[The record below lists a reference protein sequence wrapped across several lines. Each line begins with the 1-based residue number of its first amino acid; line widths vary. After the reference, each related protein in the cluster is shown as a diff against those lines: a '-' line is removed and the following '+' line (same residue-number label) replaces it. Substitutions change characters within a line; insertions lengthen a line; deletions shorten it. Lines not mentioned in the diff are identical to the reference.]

1 MIIKSKLDP
10 LDYDDV
16 LLVPEH
22 SYIKSRK
29 DVNIFITNKKYMP
42 IFSAPMKGI
51 SNVPFIKELSKLGG
65 IGILHRFFSTEAERL
80 ESIIQLKV
88 TKNYGIS
95 IGINQWKKELVFV
108 KLAVENGAK
117 FICIDTATGH
127 MQRTIDSVYL
137 LNEYRKENNFNFE
150 IISGNVA
157 TYEGSYH
164 LAQAGSDF
172 IRVGIGGG
180 SVCSTR
186 NATSVGV
193 PDLTAIQDCSSIKNL
208 YPNVKIIADGG
219 IKNSGNAIKAFVFGA
234 DYVMIGSLFGKSKES
249 NNGGIVHG
257 MSSYKLQNEM
267 GKHLKSNEGLVI
279 QIPQE
284 EIRPLKE
291 IYEEFTWGIK
301 SGLSY
306 LDCSDINELHN
317 QEVTYI
323 KTGNGTLK
331 KL

>member
-1 MIIKSKLDP
+1 MITKSNLDP

-29 DVNIFITNKKYMP
+29 DVNLFVTDKKYMP
-42 IFSAPMKGI
+42 IFSAPMRGI

-65 IGILHRFFSTEAERL
+65 IGILHRFFQYEIERL
-80 ESIIQLKV
+80 DAIKDLKEV
-88 TKNYGIS
+88 ENYGIA
-95 IGINQWKKELVFV
+95 IGINDWKKELNYV
-108 KLAVENGAK
+108 KLAVESGAK

-127 MQRTIDSVYL
+127 MQRTIDSVSS
-137 LNEYRKENNFNFE
+137 LNQYRKENNLNFE

-157 TYEGSYH
+157 TYEGAYH

-180 SVCSTR
+180 SVCATR
-186 NATSVGV
+186 GVTSVGI
-193 PDLTAIQDCSSIKNL
+193 PDLTAIQDCSNIKNF

-219 IKNSGNAIKAFVFGA
+219 IKNSGNAMKAFVFGA

-267 GKHLKSNEGLVI
+267 GKHLRSNEGLVI

-284 EIRPLKE
+284 DIRPLKE
-291 IYEEFTWGIK
+291 IYEEFIWGLK

-317 QEVTYI
+317 QEITYI

>member
-1 MIIKSKLDP
+1 MIIKSELEP

-16 LLVPEH
+16 LLVPEQ
-22 SYIKSRK
+22 SSINSRK
-29 DVNIFITNKKYMP
+29 DVNIFVTDKKYMP
-42 IFSAPMKGI
+42 IFSAPMRGI
-51 SNVPFIKELSKLGG
+51 SNVPFIKELSRLGG

-80 ESIIQLKV
+80 EAIIQLRGV
-88 TKNYGIS
+88 SNYGVS
-95 IGINQWKKELVFV
+95 IGINQWKKELVYV

-127 MQRTIDSVYL
+127 MQRTINSVSS
-137 LNEYRKENNFNFE
+137 LNEYRKKSGLDFK
-150 IISGNVA
+150 IVSGNVA
-157 TYEGSYH
+157 TYEGAYH

-180 SVCSTR
+180 SVCATR
-186 NATSVGV
+186 GVTSVGI
-193 PDLTAIQDCSSIKNL
+193 PDLTAIQDCSNIKNF

-219 IKNSGNAIKAFVFGA
+219 IKNSGNAMKAFVFGA

-267 GKHLKSNEGLVI
+267 GKHLRSNEGLVI

-284 EIRPLKE
+284 DIRPLKE
-291 IYEEFTWGIK
+291 IYEEFIWGLK

-317 QEVTYI
+317 QEITYI

>member
-1 MIIKSKLDP
+1 MIIKSNLDP

-29 DVNIFITNKKYMP
+29 DVNLFIENKTHMP

-51 SNVPFIKELSKLGG
+51 SNVSFIKELSKLGG

-80 ESIIQLKV
+80 ESIIQLKE
-88 TKNYGIS
+88 TKNYGIA
-95 IGINQWKKELVFV
+95 IGINEWKKELVYV

-127 MQRTIDSVYL
+127 MQRTIDSVSS
-137 LNEYRKENNFNFE
+137 LNQYRKENGLNFE

-157 TYEGSYH
+157 TYEGAYY
-164 LAQAGSDF
+164 LAQSGSDF
-172 IRVGIGGG
+172 IRCGIGGG
-180 SVCSTR
+180 SVCATR
-186 NATSVGV
+186 GVTSVGI
-193 PDLTAIQDCSSIKNL
+193 PDLTAIQDCSNIKNL

-219 IKNSGNAIKAFVFGA
+219 IKNSGNAMKAFVFGA

-267 GKHLKSNEGLVI
+267 GKHLRSNEGLVM

-284 EIRPLKE
+284 DIRPLKE

>member
-1 MIIKSKLDP
+1 MIIQSKLKP

-22 SYIKSRK
+22 SYVKSRK
-29 DVNIFITNKKYMP
+29 DVNIFVNNKTYHP
-42 IFSAPMKGI
+42 IFSAPMRGI

-65 IGILHRFFSTEAERL
+65 IGILHRFFQFEIERL
-80 ESIIQLKV
+80 DAIMELKG
-88 TKNYGIS
+88 TENYGIA
-95 IGINQWKKELVFV
+95 IGINNWEKELDYV
-108 KLAVENGAK
+108 KRSVENGAK

-127 MQRTIDSVYL
+127 MQRTIDAVYS
-137 LNEYRKENNFNFE
+137 LNEYRINNKLDFQ

-157 TYEGSYH
+157 TYEGAYY
-164 LAQAGSDF
+164 LAQAGTDF

-180 SVCSTR
+180 SACATR
-186 NATSVGV
+186 TVTSVGI
-193 PDLTAIQDCSSIKNL
+193 PDLTAIQDCSNIKLL
-208 YPNVKIIADGG
+208 YPDVKIIADGG
-219 IKNSGNAIKAFVFGA
+219 IKNSGNAMKAFAFGA
-234 DYVMIGSLFGKSKES
+234 NYVMIGGLFGKSKES

-267 GKHLKSNEGLVI
+267 GKHLKSNEGLVT
-279 QIPQE
+279 QIPSE

-291 IYEEFTWGIK
+291 IYEEFTWGIR

-306 LDCSDINELHN
+306 LNCWDINWLHDD
-317 QEVTYI
+317 EITYI